1 MQGTQCNSSTNL
13 GGENLKRGKMITLAI
28 KEMPRNIHDN
38 FTYYDAIELQHV
50 RTYINFNNLIIFSV
64 MDVKPEGSSA
74 VSGYL

>member
-38 FTYYDAIELQHV
+38 FTYYDAIAIATAC
-50 RTYINFNNLIIFSV
+50 TYIHQFQQPYHIL
-64 MDVKPEGSSA
+64 GH
-74 VSGYL
+74 GC